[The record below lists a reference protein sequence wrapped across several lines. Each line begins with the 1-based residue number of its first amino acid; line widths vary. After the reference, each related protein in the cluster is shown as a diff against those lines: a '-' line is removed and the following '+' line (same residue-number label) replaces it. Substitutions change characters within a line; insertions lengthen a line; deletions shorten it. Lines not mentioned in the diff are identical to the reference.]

1 MIVHSKVSS
10 PKVRHVKHSSSDNG
24 FGYYEKSLGIVT
36 MDGKPYIE
44 LINPTRAEI
53 SCPMYFKFYPF
64 DTQTCN
70 FIIEPLMFDV
80 RLISWPVDSR
90 QLDNQNIEMSYNIS
104 ILPLL
109 SKFRAR
115 EADPVRRV
123 ATKVCPTSFR
133 RIRKRTLS
141 SSFPIEL
148 TLTHTRSD
156 SRMCLPGNTANSSS
170 STTSQGIN

>member
-1 MIVHSKVSS
+1 MIVHSKMSS
-10 PKVRHVKHSSSDNG
+10 PQVRHVKHSSSDNS

-44 LINPTRAEI
+44 LTNPTRAEI

-123 ATKVCPTSFR
+123 ATKVCLTSFR

>member
-1 MIVHSKVSS
+1 MILHPKMSS
-10 PKVRHVKHSSSDNG
+10 PQVRHVKHSSSDNG
-24 FGYYEKSLGIVT
+24 FGYHEKSLGIVT
-36 MDGKPYIE
+36 MDGKPWIE
-44 LINPTRAEI
+44 LTNPSRAEI

-80 RLISWPVDSR
+80 RLISWTVDSR

-115 EADPVRRV
+115 EADPVRRRV
-123 ATKVCPTSFR
+123 ATKVCLTFFSQDTEAHIKQLFPDRTDFKTYTVGFTYVLA
-133 RIRKRTLS
+133 RKYSKFIFIYYIPR
-141 SSFPIEL
+141 
-148 TLTHTRSD
+148 
-156 SRMCLPGNTANSSS
+156 
-170 STTSQGIN
+170 

>member
-1 MIVHSKVSS
+1 MIVHSKMSS
-10 PKVRHVKHSSSDNG
+10 PQVRHVKHSSSDNG
-24 FGYYEKSLGIVT
+24 FGYHEKSLGIVT
-36 MDGKPYIE
+36 MDGKPWIE
-44 LINPTRAEI
+44 LTNPSRAEI

-80 RLISWPVDSR
+80 RLISWQVDSK

-115 EADPVRRV
+115 EADPVRRI
-123 ATKVCPTSFR
+123 ATKVCLSFFAGYG
-133 RIRKRTLS
+133 S
-141 SSFPIEL
+141 A
-148 TLTHTRSD
+148 H
-156 SRMCLPGNTANSSS
+156 
-170 STTSQGIN
+170 

>member
-1 MIVHSKVSS
+1 MSS
-10 PKVRHVKHSSSDNG
+10 PQVRHVKHSSSDNS

-44 LINPTRAEI
+44 LTNPTRAEI

-123 ATKVCPTSFR
+123 ATKVCLTSFR